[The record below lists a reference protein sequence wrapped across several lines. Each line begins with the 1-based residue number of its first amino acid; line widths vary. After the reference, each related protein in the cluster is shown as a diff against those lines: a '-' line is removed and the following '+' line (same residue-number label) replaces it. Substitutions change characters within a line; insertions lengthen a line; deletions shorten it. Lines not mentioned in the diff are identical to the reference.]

1 MYIRQET
8 ADTFFWYNLADQ
20 KIDPNFR
27 PSAVD
32 IKWTTEGGPKN
43 GRKGRC
49 HRAGGWTCV
58 TLKVAGPK
66 SQEDKWSSHRY
77 DTVW

>member
-43 GRKGRC
+43 GPRGRSQ
-49 HRAGGWTCV
+49 RAGGWTCD
-58 TLKVAGPK
+58 P
-66 SQEDKWSSHRY
+66 
-77 DTVW
+77 